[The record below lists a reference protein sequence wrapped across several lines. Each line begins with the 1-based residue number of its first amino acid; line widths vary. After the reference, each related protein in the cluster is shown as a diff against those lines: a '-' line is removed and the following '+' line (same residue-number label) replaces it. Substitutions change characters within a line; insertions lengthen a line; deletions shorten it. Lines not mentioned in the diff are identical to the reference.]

1 MPVGQRD
8 GTQAW
13 TWSQGAGLVAVGL
26 LAADPLSPSGA
37 TPMLRCVSA
46 VLAVPFAQHMPIVLP
61 SAFVLNIFV
70 VVHSAA
76 AAA

>member
-13 TWSQGAGLVAVGL
+13 TWSQGAGLGAVGL
-26 LAADPLSPSGA
+26 LTAGPLSPSSA
-37 TPMLRCVSA
+37 TPLLLGVSA
-46 VLAVPFAQHMPIVLP
+46 VLAAPFAQHMPIVLP
-61 SAFVLNIFV
+61 SAFVLNVV